1 MVQTADSWRR
11 QDFAT
16 QARVHRAAC
25 WRLLRQTLM
34 RTVAVIVR
42 QIFTA
47 QSSQML
53 LIQRN
58 DVIHHLS
65 SATADP
71 AFRCSVLPRTSS
83 TRSDRYDS
91 ACFQYAQDVRTEFG
105 VSVEHNVAIR
115 TGQRESL
122 TQLLYDPFA
131 GRMRRG
137 VKVQDPPP
145 CSITNKQ

>member
-1 MVQTADSWRR
+1 MAGAHVRAAVSMVQSADSGRR
-11 QDFAT
+11 QDFT
-16 QARVHRAAC
+16 TLIQARVHRAAC
-25 WRLLRQTLM
+25 CRLLFQTLM

-65 SATADP
+65 PATADP
-71 AFRCSVLPRTSS
+71 TLRCSVLPRTSS
-83 TRSDRYDS
+83 TRLDRCDS
-91 ACFQYAQDVRTEFG
+91 ACFQYAQDLRTEFG
-105 VSVEHNVAIR
+105 VSVEHNVSIR

-122 TQLLYDPFA
+122 TQLL
-131 GRMRRG
+131 
-137 VKVQDPPP
+137 
-145 CSITNKQ
+145 